1 MGESRG
7 DVWGNYRVFI
17 KVVGVKVSNEGMS
30 KNVSRA
36 VSRKGLSIRIAG
48 GAKQTDLIN
57 QFQSIVTTYRT
68 TNHLLFSSAS
78 DEIPCLGHAE
88 GIIFSSISR

>member
-1 MGESRG
+1 M
-7 DVWGNYRVFI
+7 

-36 VSRKGLSIRIAG
+36 VSRKGLSIRMEG
-48 GAKQTDLIN
+48 GAKQTDLTDSIN
-57 QFQSIVTTYRT
+57 QFQSIVIAYKT

-88 GIIFSSISR
+88 GILFSSISR

>member
-1 MGESRG
+1 
-7 DVWGNYRVFI
+7 
-17 KVVGVKVSNEGMS
+17 MS

-48 GAKQTDLIN
+48 GAKQTDLTDLIN
-57 QFQSIVTTYRT
+57 QFQSIVITYKT

-78 DEIPCLGHAE
+78 DEIACLGHAE
-88 GIIFSSISR
+88 GILSSSISRKLEPGIQPG